1 MGRPGVAG
9 LRSARLLAVAV
20 LLFLLAAALYVRLP
34 GYDGR
39 PLWIDEL
46 WRVNLILDPDL
57 PRRYFSSPDVYTAIT
72 SPLYAAF
79 TRTIA
84 LFGRSPEVL
93 RLGSLLPGLAAVA
106 VAFLLA
112 LRARAGLLA
121 AAAASLA
128 FALNADFV
136 RYSNELKPYAFE
148 VFVHLACVLALLD
161 LLLLPEVSRGRWT
174 AFFTVL
180 AAALL
185 SAANAVTLLPA
196 IAAAVLLHAR
206 LSPEASLREP
216 LAGFAGLAG
225 LAALMYFF
233 VWSHGSDKDLIRY
246 WAWGFN
252 SDGAGHYPGFLAER
266 FREMWKAAFSLVGER
281 SVGMPFHRT
290 ALAALLAAA
299 ACHFVYPRQFVA
311 GIGARIVLFYFVFFA
326 ILACLNYLGM
336 WPLGALRPNLF
347 VYAHFIALVFLLIAS
362 IPSRLARGAIC
373 LVLLA
378 ELAATLA
385 LVSRPQLESASA
397 PLERHDLVLR
407 AFGPEESAGK
417 RITAQ
422 CRTAK
427 PLVFFNPG
435 MSHALAYYRGVA
447 TMRESEASMLLG
459 DCVDL
464 RAMPDAYVDLA
475 RARSAI
481 ASAASGAPFWVVYS
495 HIDRGD
501 PEYRVM
507 RDLLAEF
514 GELRTA
520 ESFSGAG
527 YFEVER

>member
-9 LRSARLLAVAV
+9 LRSARVRAVAV

-57 PRRYFSSPDVYTAIT
+57 LRRYLSSPDVYTAIT

-93 RLGSLLPGLAAVA
+93 RLGALLPGLAAVV

-121 AAAASLA
+121 AAAASFA

-148 VFVHLACVLALLD
+148 VFVHLACVLALLG
-161 LLLLPEVSRGRWT
+161 LLLLPEVSRRRWA
-174 AFFTVL
+174 AFFMVL

-196 IAAAVLLHAR
+196 MAAAVLLHAR
-206 LSPEASLREP
+206 LSPQTSLREP
-216 LAGFAGLAG
+216 LTAFAGLAG

-233 VWSHGSDKDLIRY
+233 VWSHGSDEDLVRY
-246 WAWGFN
+246 WSWGFN
-252 SDGAGHYPGFLAER
+252 ADGAGQHAAFLADR
-266 FREMWKAAFSLVGER
+266 LGEMWKAAFSLVGPPMAR
-281 SVGMPFHRT
+281 FPFHRT
-290 ALAALLAAA
+290 AVLALVAAA
-299 ACHFVYPRQFVA
+299 ACHFVYRKQFVA
-311 GIGARIVLFYFVFFA
+311 GIGSRIVLFYLVFFA
-326 ILACLNYLGM
+326 VLVCLNYLGM

-347 VYAHFIALVFLLIAS
+347 VYAHLIALLFLLVAS
-362 IPSRLARGAIC
+362 IPSRLARGVISS
-373 LVLLA
+373 VLLA
-378 ELAATLA
+378 QLLASLA

-407 AFGPEESAGK
+407 AFGHEESAGQ
-417 RITAQ
+417 RIAAQ

-427 PLVFFNPG
+427 PVVFFNPG
-435 MSHALAYYRGVA
+435 MSHALEYYRGTKDA
-447 TMRESEASMLLG
+447 TSSLLLG
-459 DCVDL
+459 NCVDL
-464 RAMPDAYVDLA
+464 RPMPDAYVDVA
-475 RARSAI
+475 RARSDI

-501 PEYRVM
+501 AEYKVM

-514 GELRTA
+514 GALRTE

-527 YFEVER
+527 YFEVAR